1 MVVVVDVVVVVVVV
15 CSVVVVGGTVV
26 VVGGT
31 VVVAS
36 TVVVVASVVVVGG
49 TVVVVV
55 CSVVVVTGTVVVVV
69 VVVGVDAPYDHTY
82 PSPGLP
88 FCQLMQS
95 AHVGRRP
102 AWKSA
107 SGWSICHVPLPLLHV
122 HVIVDAC
129 AGVVSARTAAGA
141 KISQRRRRPTMSYPH
156 PTSIVPRRL
165 GTALVLPSGMLIRS
179 TSMMRMVLVR

>member
-1 MVVVVDVVVVVVVV
+1 MVVVVDVVVVVVV

-26 VVGGT
+26 VVSGT
-31 VVVAS
+31 V
-36 TVVVVASVVVVGG
+36 VVVVASVVVVGG

-55 CSVVVVTGTVVVVV
+55 CSVVVVTGTVVVVLVV

-102 AWKSA
+102 ASKSA

-129 AGVVSARTAAGA
+129 AGVVSASTAAGA
-141 KISQRRRRPTMSYPH
+141 KISQRRRRPMRSYPH

>member
-1 MVVVVDVVVVVVVV
+1 MVVVVVV

-26 VVGGT
+26 VVGGS
-31 VVVAS
+31 VVVVVVS

-55 CSVVVVTGTVVVVV
+55 CSVVVVTGTVVVVLV

-82 PSPGLP
+82 PLPGLP

>member
-1 MVVVVDVVVVVVVV
+1 MVVVVDVVVV

-26 VVGGT
+26 VVGGS
-31 VVVAS
+31 VVVVVVS
-36 TVVVVASVVVVGG
+36 TVVVVASVVVVAGI
-49 TVVVVV
+49 VVVV

-69 VVVGVDAPYDHTY
+69 VVGVAAPYDQTY
-82 PSPGLP
+82 PLPGLP

-179 TSMMRMVLVR
+179 TSMMRRVVVR